1 MRYVILTIIC
11 LALYAVVGLGFL
23 SSLAIALWIWFL
35 QELFENS
42 NDNIAFKEFI
52 LTLYG
57 MNYLFSPAMSYL
69 TDVNSVYRMKL
80 PEEDYFL
87 LAIPAMLLFR
97 AGMNSVKT
105 PIFQFNFR
113 TVQLQSVLNQNVLV
127 TWLYAGTAIR
137 FFNSYIPGDLAFF
150 FYLLS
155 SVRFVAAY
163 GLFVMDARRYKW
175 HLFGILFLELLMALQ
190 QGMFHDFAMWLIFFG
205 IFWVYIKK
213 PSRNLKLGLGV
224 GAALLFFVIQ
234 VAKSEFRSSRG
245 SNQESSGLALFQAAV
260 EKNMQSDEGLFS
272 TSNTQG
278 SMTRANQAWIFA
290 STANRMN
297 HYQDYQG
304 VALLGEYAKAA
315 FLPRF
320 LAPDKMKAGDKTIF
334 NRFSGHRVN
343 SGTSMG
349 LGFFADGYIAYG
361 PLGTYAFAFL
371 LGLIFAGVFK
381 LVEGWSRISPF
392 FILLMFPILHYAV
405 RPDCETQTVM
415 GHIVKGIFVFG
426 GLMWYYSVYFAKV
439 VDEVKKEQALTNVWR
454 TRLAAAEKRKKGA
467 L

>member
-69 TDVNSVYRMKL
+69 TDAASVYRMKL

-87 LAIPAMLLFR
+87 LAIPSMLLMR
-97 AGMNSVKT
+97 AGINCIKT

-137 FFNSYIPGDLAFF
+137 FFNNLIPGDLAFF

-163 GLFVMDARRYKW
+163 GLFVMDARQYKW
-175 HLFGILFLELLMALQ
+175 HLLGILFLELLMALQ

-234 VAKSEFRSSRG
+234 VAKSEYRSQRG
-245 SNQESSGLALFQAAV
+245 SNQEASGLSLFQDAV
-260 EKNMQSDEGLFS
+260 QKNVESDEGLFS
-272 TSNTQG
+272 SSNATG

-290 STANRMN
+290 STVNRMN
-297 HYQDYQG
+297 YFQDYQG

-334 NRFSGHRVN
+334 NRFSGHRIN
-343 SGTSMG
+343 TGTSMG

-361 PLGTYAFAFL
+361 QVGTYAFAFL

-426 GLMWYYSVYFAKV
+426 CLMWYYSVYFAKV
-439 VDEVKKEQALTNVWR
+439 VDQVQKNQAMTRMWK
-454 TRLAAAEKRKKGA
+454 TRLAAAEKRKKGV